1 MSKIRLG
8 VIGYGL
14 RGENVTEVVLLK
26 NDDIEITAVCDL
38 YPDRVEKAQAD
49 VNKATGVTPF
59 GSTDYMDVLKR
70 DDVDAVYVVCSWED
84 HVKVAIDG
92 MRYGKA
98 VAMEVGGAYSLEEL
112 DLLVKTYEQT
122 KCPIMMMENCCFNR
136 EELLATAIARD
147 GKFGRVVHCAGAYA
161 HDLRSEISS
170 GNIIR
175 HYRLRN
181 YTHRNCENYP
191 THELG
196 PIAKL
201 LNINRGNRM
210 LSLVSVAS
218 GAFGLEQYIKD
229 HPELVEQD
237 PTLEGR
243 RFNQGDVVHTIIT
256 CAGGETILL
265 KLDTTLPRTYSR
277 EFTVRGTKGA
287 YYMDSNSV
295 YLDGMSHGGLDAA
308 DNTAINLNSAKEYE
322 NDYLHPVWKGLTK
335 TDMEN
340 GHGGMDPIMWRYF
353 IDALKN
359 GKEMPIDVYDAAS
372 WMAITALSERSIAL
386 GGAPQSIPDYTNGKW
401 QIRAPKD
408 VVDFSECD
416 FMKNKA

>member
-1 MSKIRLG
+1 MNNKIRLA
-8 VIGYGL
+8 VVGYGL
-14 RGENVTEVVLLK
+14 RGSNVTEVVLLK
-26 NDDIEITAVCDL
+26 NEDIVITAVCDL
-38 YPDRVEKAQAD
+38 YADRVEAAKKAVLD
-49 VNKATGVTPF
+49 ATGTEPF
-59 GSTDYMDVLKR
+59 GSVDYMDVLKR
-70 DDVDAVYVVCSWED
+70 EDVDAVYVVCSWED
-84 HVKVAIDG
+84 HVKVAIDA
-92 MRYGKA
+92 MKCGKA

-112 DLLVKTYEQT
+112 DQLVKTYEET

-147 GKFGRVVHCAGAYA
+147 GKLGRIVHCSGAYA
-161 HDLRSEISS
+161 HDLRHEISQ

-181 YTHRNCENYP
+181 YTNRNCENYP

-218 GAFGLEQYIKD
+218 CSAGLEQYIKD
-229 HPELVEQD
+229 HPELVEKD

-243 RFNQGDVVHTIIT
+243 RFNQGDIVHTIIT

-265 KLDTTLPRTYSR
+265 KLDTTLPRYYSR
-277 EFTVRGTKGA
+277 EFTVRGTKGF
-287 YYMDSNSV
+287 YSMDTNAV
-295 YLDGMSHGGLDAA
+295 YLDGMSHGGLDAV
-308 DNTAINLNSAKEYE
+308 DNAAAVMNNAKEYE
-322 NDYLHPVWKGLTK
+322 QQYLHPEWLSMTK

-340 GHGGMDPIMWRYF
+340 GHGGMDPILWRVF
-353 IDALKN
+353 VDALKN

-372 WMAITALSERSIAL
+372 WMAVTALSERSIAL

-401 QIRAPKD
+401 QIREPKD
-408 VVDFSECD
+408 VLDFSECG
-416 FMKNKA
+416 FAKK